1 MPHLFEINEKVPVL
15 KLLERW
21 AGEHNTYAV
30 GAEPMSTSTWHI
42 NQVILGPEC
51 RTVEEL
57 EQVVAKI
64 RADLDTLLAA
74 AKVRLAASQA

>member
-1 MPHLFEINEKVPVL
+1 MSHLFEPTEQVPIL

-42 NQVILGPEC
+42 SQVVLGPEC
-51 RTVEEL
+51 KTLEEL
-57 EQVVAKI
+57 EQVADKI
-64 RADLDTLLAA
+64 RADLDRMLAA
-74 AKVRLAASQA
+74 AKVRLHASQA

>member
-1 MPHLFEINEKVPVL
+1 MSHLFEPDEKVPIL

-42 NQVILGPEC
+42 NQVVLGPEC

-57 EQVVAKI
+57 EQVAAKI
-64 RADLDTLLAA
+64 RADLDTLLKAA
-74 AKVRLAASQA
+74 RTKIAQQ

>member
-1 MPHLFEINEKVPVL
+1 MSPLFELQEKVPVL

-21 AGEHNTYAV
+21 SGEHNTYAI
-30 GAEPMSTSTWHI
+30 GAEPMSTTTWHI

-51 RTVEEL
+51 KTIAEL

-64 RADLDTLLAA
+64 RADLDTLLAT

>member
-1 MPHLFEINEKVPVL
+1 MSHLFEPNEKVPIVRLL
-15 KLLERW
+15 KRW

-42 NQVILGPEC
+42 NQVVLGPEC

-57 EQVVAKI
+57 EWVAAKI
-64 RADLDTLLAA
+64 RADLDAMLAD
-74 AKVRLAASQA
+74 AKKRILASKS

>member
-1 MPHLFEINEKVPVL
+1 MSHLFEPNEIVPIL

-42 NQVILGPEC
+42 NQVVLGPEC
-51 RTVEEL
+51 KTHEEL
-57 EQVVAKI
+57 EQVATKI
-64 RADLDTLLAA
+64 RADLDTMLAA
-74 AKVRLAASQA
+74 ARIRINASQA

>member
-1 MPHLFEINEKVPVL
+1 MSHLFEPTEEVPIL

-42 NQVILGPEC
+42 NQVVLGPEC

-57 EQVVAKI
+57 EQVAAKI
-64 RADLDTLLAA
+64 RADLDTLLKAA
-74 AKVRLAASQA
+74 RTKIAQQ

>member
-1 MPHLFEINEKVPVL
+1 MSHLFEPNENVPIL

-21 AGEHNTYAV
+21 AGEHNAYAV

-51 RTVEEL
+51 HTLAEL
-57 EQVVAKI
+57 EQVAAKI
-64 RADLDTLLAA
+64 RADLDRMLAE
-74 AKVRLAASQA
+74 AKVRLNASRA

>member
-1 MPHLFEINEKVPVL
+1 MSHLFELNEQVPVL

-30 GAEPMSTSTWHI
+30 GAEPMSTHTWHI
-42 NQVILGPEC
+42 NQVVLGPEC
-51 RTVEEL
+51 KTIAEL

-64 RADLDTLLAA
+64 RGDLETMLEQA
-74 AKVRLAASQA
+74 RTRMAASAG